1 MKKNL
6 KILFLIVVSMVF
18 YGCDFKYDDTDDKT
32 YNKVVYDSAYYNS
45 KPDGLRAKAYSYYLF
60 STSENKVLNYTYSS
74 AGTGISNIYEG
85 TFEGT
90 LNDKIEVSLPKKY
103 EKSLEFTFDKY
114 NMYDSDKN
122 EYTKVDVVKAVNM
135 IKEKGNLVE

>member
-90 LNDKIEVSLPKKY
+90 LNDKIEVSLPK
-103 EKSLEFTFDKY
+103 
-114 NMYDSDKN
+114 NMKN
-122 EYTKVDVVKAVNM
+122 HWNLHLINIICM
-135 IKEKGNLVE
+135 IVIKINIQKLM

>member
-1 MKKNL
+1 M
-6 KILFLIVVSMVF
+6 
-18 YGCDFKYDDTDDKT
+18 
-32 YNKVVYDSAYYNS
+32 
-45 KPDGLRAKAYSYYLF
+45 
-60 STSENKVLNYTYSS
+60 LNYTYSS
-74 AGTGISNIYEG
+74 AGTGIFNIYEG
-85 TFEGT
+85 TFEVT

-114 NMYDSDKN
+114 IMYDSDKN